1 MTSRLGHQNQETM
14 KQGQAKL
21 VGFDLSIGIEFEV
34 SISNLGFDI
43 ESGLVEVLM
52 LVSVLIQT

>member
-1 MTSRLGHQNQETM
+1 M
-14 KQGQAKL
+14 KQGLAKL

-43 ESGLVEVLM
+43 ESGLVEVLV
-52 LVSVLIQT
+52 LVSVLI